1 MDTELTED
9 QELLRETSARL
20 IEDRCPIA
28 SVRDFAQD
36 ERGVSTDYLKQTAEL
51 GWYALLVDE
60 AHGGAQVSASGVA
73 DAAVIAEERGRRV
86 QPGPFVPTNL
96 VALALSEFG
105 SDEQRARVLPG
116 LLAGEGVATW
126 AAADADGSWEAGAG
140 VRASPRGQSMVL
152 DGAKGLVQDAHIA
165 SALLVTA
172 AGDAGPIH
180 VLVPSDTAGVEVEP
194 LSSLDITRRFC
205 RVRFENAEV
214 PASAVVGASA
224 DAARLHDR
232 LLEVAAV
239 LTVAESV
246 GGIGELFELTVDY
259 AKERYAFGRPI
270 GSFQAIKHTLADA
283 AVLLEM
289 CRGISVAATR
299 AVAAGGADAGEVA
312 SMAKAFVGK
321 HAVGIS
327 HDCFQVIG
335 GIAYTWEH
343 DLHLYFRRLATD
355 ALLYGEPAWHRER
368 ICALHGL

>member
-1 MDTELTED
+1 MDTELTQE
-9 QELLRETSARL
+9 QELLREMSARL

-28 SVRDFAQD
+28 SVRALAPD

-60 AHGGAQVSASGVA
+60 AHGGGCVSESGIA
-73 DAAVIAEERGRRV
+73 DAAVVAEERGRLV

-105 SDEQRARVLPG
+105 SDEQRARELPG
-116 LLAGEGVATW
+116 LLAGESVATW
-126 AAADADGSWEAGAG
+126 AAADPSGSWEPGAG
-140 VRASPRGQSMVL
+140 VRASRRGERVVL
-152 DGAKGLVQDAHIA
+152 DGAKGIVQDAHIA
-165 SALLVTA
+165 SALLVSA
-172 AGDAGPIH
+172 AGDAGPLH
-180 VLVPSDTAGVEVEP
+180 VLVPADTPGVTVEP

-205 RVRFENAEV
+205 RVRFDGAEL
-214 PASAVVGASA
+214 PADAVVGSPD
-224 DAARLHDR
+224 DAIRLHER
-232 LLEVAAV
+232 LLAVAAV

-246 GGIGELFELTVDY
+246 GGIGYVFDLTVEY
-259 AKERYAFGRPI
+259 AKDRYAFGRPI

-283 AVLLEM
+283 GMLLEM
-289 CRGISVAATR
+289 CRAISVAATR
-299 AVAAGGADAGEVA
+299 AVAAGSADAAEVA

-343 DLHLYFRRLATD
+343 DQHLYFRRLATD